1 MGIRS
6 NILSVFSID
15 DITSTSLDIETSSQF
30 FMHEDPFDY
39 YRNDQPADQ
48 YIPKT
53 QHKCRKAFKEG
64 LIGIEYYLEM
74 ATSLRPL
81 IDESQ
86 DLDEI
91 TRLFSQ
97 HKLTMR
103 PNPHSVKIL
112 RNMIQ
117 DPSPEIALYAAE
129 GLNSIE
135 NSFIQKIQRV
145 KNRIKNNEGKK
156 YILNYICGLLYLEFS
171 ELLAGQRMIQKFY
184 INESLNHLQLAYDEE
199 PESIRIKRALARI
212 YMLNGN
218 YSVAISLFAN
228 IYSLHGKD
236 INALFQMA
244 HCYYM
249 LHDVSKVITICHM
262 IATVQPEQEDLIQ
275 SVIYQWIL

>member
-6 NILSVFSID
+6 NILSVFSVD
-15 DITSTSLDIETSSQF
+15 DTTSTSLNIETSSQF

-39 YRNDQPADQ
+39 YRNDQPGDQ

-81 IDESQ
+81 VDESQ

-103 PNPHSVKIL
+103 PNQHSVKIL

-145 KNRIKNNEGKK
+145 KDRIKNNKGKK

-184 INESLNHLQLAYDEE
+184 INESLYHLQLAYDEK
-199 PESIRIKRALARI
+199 PEKIRIKRALAQI
-212 YMLNGN
+212 YMLNEK
-218 YSVAISLFAN
+218 YPLAVSLFAN
-228 IYSLHGKD
+228 IYSFHNND

-249 LHDVSKVITICHM
+249 LHDIAKVITICNM